1 METLEHDGP
10 RLQSDADA
18 IESSLRANLV
28 SWRVRPACGS
38 GALTTDIRSGRLDG
52 GVRLIEISGDP
63 LIGERRPAE
72 ISNDGDEYVGV
83 LLQRSGFTN
92 CEVGNRQ
99 KLVRPGEVC
108 VWLSGRPAR
117 FEMPSRFQKVCLI
130 IPVSRFESVLHHATS
145 YEGLHLPADHHFAA
159 LLSAYLTT
167 LAREVVDQPDSGA
180 SDIVDV
186 TLELLGAAFRAYR
199 SPSVQSP
206 RIRMTDR
213 ILRYIEVR
221 LEDTSLTPHAI
232 AEDNGI
238 SLRYLYLLFNER
250 GLTVA
255 GWIRQRR
262 LERSRAE
269 LANGRNARTVAEIAY
284 HWGFSDSA
292 HFSRLFKSAF
302 GVSPSVY
309 KAARE

>member
-10 RLQSDADA
+10 RLQYGADA

-28 SWRVRPACGS
+28 SWRIRPGGS
-38 GALTTDIRSGRLDG
+38 SETLMADIRPGRLDG
-52 GVRLIEISGDP
+52 GVRLIELSGAP
-63 LIGERRPAE
+63 FTGERRSID
-72 ISNDGDEYVGV
+72 ISCDDDEYVGV
-83 LLQRSGFTN
+83 LLQRSGSTI
-92 CEVGNRQ
+92 CAVGDRQ
-99 KLVRPGEVC
+99 KPIRPGEVC

-117 FEMPSRFQKVCLI
+117 FEMPSCFQKLCLI

-159 LLSAYLTT
+159 LLSAYLTA
-167 LAREVVDQPDSGA
+167 LAREVVDQPGSGA

-199 SPSVQSP
+199 SPLGQSP
-206 RIRMTDR
+206 RIRLTDR
-213 ILRYIEVR
+213 ILRYIEAR
-221 LEDTSLTPHAI
+221 LEDTSLTPQAV

-238 SLRYLYLLFNER
+238 SLRYLYLLFSER
-250 GLTVA
+250 GMTVA

-269 LANGRNARTVAEIAY
+269 LANGRNTRTVAEIAY

-292 HFSRLFKSAF
+292 HFSRLFKSTF
-302 GVSPSVY
+302 GVSPSAY
-309 KAARE
+309 KAARD

>member
-1 METLEHDGP
+1 METLEHDAA
-10 RLQSDADA
+10 RLQHGRDA
-18 IESSLRANLV
+18 IESSLRTNLV
-28 SWRVRPACGS
+28 SWRVRPRDGETLMA
-38 GALTTDIRSGRLDG
+38 DIRPGRLDG
-52 GVRLIEISGDP
+52 GVRLIELSGDP
-63 LIGERRPAE
+63 FVGERGSVD
-72 ISNDGDEYVGV
+72 ISCDGDDYVGV
-83 LLQRSGFTN
+83 LLQRSGSTV
-92 CEVGNRQ
+92 CEVGDRQ
-99 KLVRPGEVC
+99 KLIRPGDVC

-117 FEMPSRFQKVCLI
+117 FEMPTRFQKLCLI

-145 YEGLHLPADHHFAA
+145 YEGLHLPADHRFAA
-159 LLSAYLTT
+159 LLSAYLTA
-167 LAREVVDQPDSGA
+167 LAKEVVDQPDCGA

-199 SPSVQSP
+199 SPSDQSP
-206 RIRMTDR
+206 RNRLTDR
-213 ILRYIEVR
+213 ILRYIEAR
-221 LEDTSLTPHAI
+221 LEDTSLTPQAV

-250 GLTVA
+250 GMTVA

-269 LANGRNARTVAEIAY
+269 LANGRSARTVAEIAY

-302 GVSPSVY
+302 GVSPSAY
-309 KAARE
+309 KATHD